1 MSVKRNSETGRY
13 ESDNSDAV
21 TRAMIEK
28 RANSRGMRV
37 LRALAAIDARE
48 QAAKKHQEEQ

>member
-28 RANSRGMRV
+28 RQNSRGFRI
-37 LRALAAIDARE
+37 LRQLAAIDARE
-48 QAAKKHQEEQ
+48 LAAKKQRREH